1 MKRIQNKLYLGLVII
16 GLTVPLQVHAAG
28 RDSVMLGLDENQV
41 AVSLEMSNAAEEKI
55 TTVAVS
61 IEVKTEDP
69 GQITVGFQFAPELS
83 GTEHG
88 FIYNENTG
96 RLDIYVASSK
106 SLFSEENLNLG
117 NVQVQ
122 LTNPEQSVLADIS
135 YCKNSFQTANS
146 SYGDKAPVV
155 EGEAEAIR
163 VQVGNGTL
171 TPVNPDNDSS
181 GTGSVET
188 KPGNN
193 NGGNAGNSTGSDGS
207 NRDQGLYDDTTR
219 FTNDPSSAQKIDS
232 SIVKRDKN
240 GNLLPDLS
248 TGVTAAIAGKNKTN
262 AGNIG
267 HTKAKGKVS
276 VISPENGPSSI
287 LVSKGN
293 NGISDGNS
301 SDSLLSGE
309 NGENAGGSTDGI
321 MGSGT
326 TLEDGSEE
334 IMLDQENGGAA
345 DNRKGEQ
352 RKQIV
357 IVAASAGMAAAA
369 GSVIFL
375 LIKKMGYSFAGVKK
389 KRRRRRRKKRP
400 VNRRKQPAGR
410 SRKAARRRKQ
420 PADRSRESV
429 RRGKKSMDGKRTPRK
444 KPVKRKRKLTRRA
457 RE

>member
-1 MKRIQNKLYLGLVII
+1 MKRIQNKIYLGLVII

-28 RDSVMLGLDENQV
+28 RDSVTLGLDENQV
-41 AVSLEMSNAAEEKI
+41 AVSLEMSNAAEERV

-69 GQITVGFQFAPELS
+69 SQITVGFQFAPELS

-122 LTNPEQSVLADIS
+122 LTNPGQGVLADIS

-188 KPGNN
+188 KPGNS
-193 NGGNAGNSTGSDGS
+193 NGGNAGSSTGSDSS

-240 GNLLPDLS
+240 GNLLPNLS
-248 TGVTAAIAGKNKTN
+248 TGEAAAIAGKNKTN
-262 AGNIG
+262 AGNVG

-293 NGISDGNS
+293 NGILDGNQ
-301 SDSLLSGE
+301 SDSLLSGG
-309 NGENAGGSTDGI
+309 NGENADGI

-357 IVAASAGMAAAA
+357 IVAAAAGMAAAA
-369 GSVIFL
+369 GSAIFL
-375 LIKKMGYSFAGVKK
+375 LIKKGSYPFAGAKKKK
-389 KRRRRRRKKRP
+389 KRRRHRRKKRP
-400 VNRRKQPAGR
+400 VNRRKP
-410 SRKAARRRKQ
+410 S
-420 PADRSRESV
+420 ADRSRESV
-429 RRGKKSMDGKRTPRK
+429 RRGKKSMDGKRTPKK
-444 KPVKRKRKLTRRA
+444 KPIKRKRKPARRLVN
-457 RE
+457 RGY